1 MRQKKPFLKKE
12 EKRTTYLRSALVSS
26 VAQAIGRLQSVQP
39 SSGRVIWLGVQSS
52 LGSSRARIGKAWCGV
67 DWTFGAAREDCQR
80 DLLDNILYIHN
91 MKITAIVYI
100 YIQYMF
106 ISILYCIMLYYIT
119 YSIHCCRLQ
128 RSFRFDQRRASR
140 NPPRRCWHVRSWL
153 VIQGWKGVGH
163 TRFGPFRSF
172 GCFFKGNLAVASNL
186 VPIESGKSEK
196 MHRFCYWE
204 LSSCRAFFTYHTP
217 PDWCECQVLKR
228 SLFIFVWDTRVEQL
242 WRL

>member
-1 MRQKKPFLKKE
+1 ME
-12 EKRTTYLRSALVSS
+12 EWFDWASNPRWGAQEPELERLDVELIGLLGPHEKIVRETCWIIYCTYT
-26 VAQAIGRLQSVQP
+26 IWRLLQ
-39 SSGRVIWLGVQSS
+39 L
-52 LGSSRARIGKAWCGV
+52 
-67 DWTFGAAREDCQR
+67 
-80 DLLDNILYIHN
+80 
-91 MKITAIVYI
+91 YI